1 MDTNTIITIISRII
15 IPVCGAIITYFI
27 VPWIKAKTGNERFS
41 EIMMW
46 VYRAVD
52 AAEQI
57 FPAGDNENKLDF
69 AVKFIQEQAKKRG
82 IELTHHEIRTLIEAA
97 VNILPDTHTAE

>member
-27 VPWIKAKTGNERFS
+27 VPWLKAKTGEEKFRT
-41 EIMMW
+41 IMSW

-57 FPAGDNENKLDF
+57 FPAGDNGSKYGY
-69 AVKFIQEQAKKRG
+69 AVEFIKEQAKKVG
-82 IELTHHEIRTLIEAA
+82 IELTDNEIRTLIESA
-97 VNILPDTHTAE
+97 VSMLPKSHETE

>member
-1 MDTNTIITIISRII
+1 MDINTIITIISRII

-27 VPWIKAKTGNERFS
+27 IPWIKAKTGNARFN

-57 FPAGDNENKLDF
+57 FPAGDNETKIDF
-69 AVKFIQEQAKKRG
+69 TVKFIQEQAKKRG
-82 IELTHHEIRTLIEAA
+82 IDLTQHEIRTLIESA
-97 VNILPDTHTAE
+97 VNLLPDTHTAE